1 MANIIDLNDKLV
13 YFVITGA
20 SKGIG
25 ATIAIETSKK
35 FKSGSVVVLLAR
47 SKEGLEATKA
57 AILEFNDQLK
67 VFVKSIDLTK
77 PTAEE
82 LNSILNESF
91 DASVSYDM
99 ALVIH
104 NVGTVGDVSK
114 LAKEVEDY
122 SELEN
127 YFSTNVFAPIV
138 LNTQLMKMI
147 PFNTQKV
154 IVNITSA
161 TAVNAFKS
169 FAFYCSGKAARQ
181 MYFKVL
187 AEEEK
192 NNNVLVLNYAPGP
205 VETDM
210 VADVQNRSSDNDLV
224 SYFKGIRDDKTILTT
239 GQTTIRLL
247 NLIAKGNYETGA
259 HVDYYDDI

>member
-47 SKEGLEATKA
+47 SLEGLEATKA
-57 AILEFNDQLK
+57 AILKVNDQLK
-67 VFVKSIDLTK
+67 VFVKSINLTK

-82 LNSILNESF
+82 LNSILNESYNE
-91 DASVSYDM
+91 SVNYDM

-114 LAKEVEDY
+114 MAKDIEDY
-122 SELEN
+122 SELES
-127 YFSTNVFAPIV
+127 YYSTNVFSPIV
-138 LNTQLMKMI
+138 LNTQIMKLI
-147 PFNTQKV
+147 SSSTKKF

-161 TAVNAFKS
+161 AATNAFKS
-169 FAFYCSGKAARQ
+169 FAFYCAGKAARE

-210 VADVQNRSSDNDLV
+210 VADVQNRAADKDLV
-224 SYFKGIRDDKTILTT
+224 NYFKGIREGKTILTT
-239 GQTTIRLL
+239 EQTTLRLL
-247 NLIAKGNYETGA
+247 EVIAKGNYETGA
-259 HVDYYDDI
+259 HVDYYDEI

>member
-25 ATIAIETSKK
+25 AAIATEISKK

-47 SKEGLEATKA
+47 SLEGLNATKA
-57 AILEFNDQLK
+57 AILKENDQLK
-67 VFVKSIDLTK
+67 VFVKSINLIK

-82 LNSILNESF
+82 LNCILNESF
-91 DASVSYDM
+91 NASDNYEM

-104 NVGTVGDVSK
+104 NVGTIGDVSK
-114 LAKEVEDY
+114 SAKDIEDY
-122 SELEN
+122 SELES
-127 YFSTNVFAPIV
+127 YYSTNVFSPIV
-138 LNTQLMKMI
+138 LNTQLMKII
-147 PFNTQKV
+147 PFNTKKV

-161 TAVNAFKS
+161 AATCAFKS

-192 NNNVLVLNYAPGP
+192 NNNVLVLNYSPGP

-210 VADVQNRSSDNDLV
+210 VADVQKRSNDKDLV
-224 SYFKGIRDDKTILTT
+224 NYFKGIREGKTILTT
-239 GQTTIRLL
+239 SQTTMRLL
-247 NLIAKGNYETGA
+247 DVIAKGNYETGS
-259 HVDYYDDI
+259 HVDYYDEI